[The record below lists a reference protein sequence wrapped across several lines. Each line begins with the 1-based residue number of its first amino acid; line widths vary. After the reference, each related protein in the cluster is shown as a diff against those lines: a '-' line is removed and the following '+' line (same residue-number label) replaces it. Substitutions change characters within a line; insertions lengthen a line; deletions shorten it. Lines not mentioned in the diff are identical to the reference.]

1 MSESRTSGCI
11 HFEGV
16 WCEQCVEKLL
26 AQRKAMSEE
35 LAALRAMFAAAET
48 VCTDNEAWDHPSI
61 LVWIGQA
68 EWERAKAAALAP
80 LPGEV
85 RLQKVKP

>member
-11 HFEGV
+11 HLEGV
-16 WCEQCVEKLL
+16 WCKQCVEKLL

-35 LAALRAMFAAAET
+35 LAALRAMFAAA
-48 VCTDNEAWDHPSI
+48 DIMRDDPGRP
-61 LVWIGQA
+61 LVIEVRRA

-85 RLQKVKP
+85 RLQKEKL